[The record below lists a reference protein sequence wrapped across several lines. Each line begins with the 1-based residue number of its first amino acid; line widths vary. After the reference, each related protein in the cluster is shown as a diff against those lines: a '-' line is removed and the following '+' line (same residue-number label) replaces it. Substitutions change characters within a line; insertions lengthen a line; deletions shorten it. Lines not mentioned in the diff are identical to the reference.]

1 MESKM
6 NRVVWVVGHKNPDTD
21 SICAA
26 ITYANLKNK
35 TEPGTFL
42 PKKAGAL
49 NEETK
54 YVLERFGVEEPE
66 TIDSVGTQL
75 KDIDFRRTDGVS
87 SHISLKKAWELMKT
101 EDVVTLPIVGIN
113 NRLEGIIVNGDIA
126 YSYMDILDNRIMAR
140 ARTQYRN
147 IIETINGHLVT
158 GNEHAYFVKGRVVV
172 ASGSS
177 TSIRKEVEEDDLVIL
192 GDVTERQMIALEQ
205 NPSCMIVAGVREVE
219 QEVIDKAAEIE
230 CILITTEYDSFTVAR
245 MVHQSIPIKAFMSK
259 ENLVT
264 FELDDYID
272 DVQEVV
278 SKIRHRDFPVLDQE
292 RHYIGMFSR
301 RNLLNMKKKKIIL
314 VDHNEKSQA
323 VDGIDEAE
331 IMEIIDH
338 HRIGTLETIQ
348 PIFFRNQPLGCS
360 STIIYQMY
368 QEKGVEIEPTIAG
381 LLLSAILSDT
391 LMFRSPTCTAVDV
404 RAGRELAEIAGVD
417 YKELA
422 MSMFEAGSNFKDRTT
437 EEIFYQDFKT
447 FSAEGMTFGVAQVS
461 AVSEKTLRE
470 IQPDLQDYLNQVLVD
485 KNLDMVFVML
495 TNILEQGSDIIYAG
509 QKAENVMNLV
519 FTGKM
524 DREGVYHLPSV
535 VSRKKQMIPKII
547 EGIQQ
552 L

>member
-1 MESKM
+1 MENK
-6 NRVVWVVGHKNPDTD
+6 NNQVVWVIGHRNPDTD

-26 ITYANLKNK
+26 ITYANLKNQI
-35 TEPGTFL
+35 EPGNFI
-42 PKKAGAL
+42 PKKAGSL
-49 NEETK
+49 SEETK

-66 TIDSVGTQL
+66 TVLNVGTQL

-101 EDVVTLPIVGIN
+101 EDVVTLPIVGVN
-113 NRLEGIIVNGDIA
+113 NRLEGLIVNGDIA
-126 YSYMDILDNRIMAR
+126 YSYMDIYDNQIMSR

-147 IIETINGHLVT
+147 IIETINGHLLT
-158 GNEHAYFVKGRVVV
+158 GNEHAYFVKGRVVI
-172 ASGSS
+172 ASGAC
-177 TSIRKEVEEDDLVIL
+177 SIRKEIAEDDLVIL
-192 GDVTERQMIALEQ
+192 GDVKERQLVALEQ
-205 NPSCMIVAGVREVE
+205 NPSCMIVSGVRTVD
-219 QEVIDKAAEIE
+219 QEVIDRAAAIE
-230 CILITTEYDSFTVAR
+230 CILIATEYDTFTVAR

-259 ENLVT
+259 EKLVA
-264 FELDDYID
+264 FDIDDYID

-301 RNLLNMKKKKIIL
+301 RNLLNTKKKKVIL

-323 VDGIDEAE
+323 VEGIDEAE
-331 IMEIIDH
+331 ILEIIDH
-338 HRIGTLETIQ
+338 HRIGSLETIQ

-368 QEKGVEIEPTIAG
+368 QEKGVEVTPKIAG

-391 LMFRSPTCTAVDV
+391 LMFKSPTCTAVDV
-404 RAGRELAEIAGVD
+404 RVGKELAEIAEVD

-422 MSMFEAGSNFKDRTT
+422 MSMFEAGSNFKDRTI

-447 FSAEGMTFGVAQVS
+447 FAAESMTFGVSQVS
-461 AVSEKTLRE
+461 AVSENQLKKIRDE
-470 IQPDLQDYLNQVLVD
+470 LQDYLNQVMVD

-495 TNILEQGSDIIYAG
+495 TNILDQRSEVIFAG
-509 QKAENVMNLV
+509 QKAENVMRMA
-519 FTGKM
+519 FPGKEE
-524 DREGVYHLPSV
+524 REGLYGLAGV

>member
-1 MESKM
+1 MESKL
-6 NRVVWVVGHKNPDTD
+6 NQIVWVIGHKNPDTD
-21 SICAA
+21 SVCAA

-35 TEPGTFL
+35 TEPGTYL
-42 PKKAGAL
+42 AKKAGPL
-49 NEETK
+49 NEETR

-66 TIDSVGTQL
+66 TVSNVGTQL

-113 NRLEGIIVNGDIA
+113 NRLEGVIVNGDIA
-126 YSYMDILDNRIMAR
+126 YSYMDIYDNRIMAR
-140 ARTQYRN
+140 ARTQYRK
-147 IIETINGHLVT
+147 IVETINGKLLS
-158 GNEHAYFVKGRVVV
+158 GNEHAYFVKGRVVI
-172 ASGSS
+172 ASGAC
-177 TSIRKEVEEDDLVIL
+177 SIRKEIEEDDLVIM
-192 GDVTERQMIALEQ
+192 GDVKERQLVALDQ
-205 NPSCMIVAGVREVE
+205 NPSCMIISGVRTVD
-219 QEVIDKAAEIE
+219 QEVIDKAASIE
-230 CILITTEYDSFTVAR
+230 CILIATEYDTFTVAR

-259 ENLVT
+259 DKLVT

-278 SKIRHRDFPVLDQE
+278 SKIRHRDFPVLDEE

-301 RNLLNMKKKKIIL
+301 RNLLNMKKKKVIL

-323 VDGIDEAE
+323 VDGILEAE
-331 IMEIIDH
+331 ILEIIDH
-338 HRIGTLETIQ
+338 HRIGSLETIQ

-368 QEKGVEIEPTIAG
+368 QEKGVEIEPQIAG

-404 RAGRELAEIAGVD
+404 KAGKELAELLGID

-447 FSAEGMTFGVAQVS
+447 FASEGMTFGVAQVS
-461 AVSEKTLRE
+461 AVSEKTLHS
-470 IQPDLQDYLNQVLVD
+470 IQPDLQNYINQVLVD

-495 TNILEQGSDIIYAG
+495 TNILDQSSDVIYGGS
-509 QKAENVMNLV
+509 KAEMVMNLSFPGKKEKDAV
-519 FTGKM
+519 F
-524 DREGVYHLPSV
+524 YLPGV
-535 VSRKKQMIPKII
+535 VSRKKQMIPNII

-552 L
+552 I